1 MMSDAVLE
9 LPPAAERT
17 PEAMADADDGRTDA
31 NRLIFPLATV
41 IQIGVTVLSIGGAVW
56 TVKADIQ
63 AIQTQIKAQQEIDAV
78 RSQLS
83 DERMSNQRED
93 ITEMKRR
100 LELVQ
105 MQYSQL
111 REMMLESGAIKNSR

>member
-1 MMSDAVLE
+1 MMSDAVLT

-17 PEAMADADDGRTDA
+17 PEAMADADDRTDA

-78 RSQLS
+78 RSQLQ
-83 DERMSNQRED
+83 DERMANQRED
-93 ITEMKRR
+93 ITDMKRR

-105 MQYSQL
+105 IQYSSL
-111 REMMLESGAIKNSR
+111 REMMLESGVIKNSR